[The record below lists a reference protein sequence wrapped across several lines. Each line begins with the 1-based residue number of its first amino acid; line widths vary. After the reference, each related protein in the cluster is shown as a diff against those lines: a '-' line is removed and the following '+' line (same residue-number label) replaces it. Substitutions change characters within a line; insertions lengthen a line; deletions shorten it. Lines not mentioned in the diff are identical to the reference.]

1 LINKRFSVRVAV
13 NRPVLLL
20 FADDCELLASS
31 SRDKS
36 VRLWNWSVGQTV
48 ATLRLPSSAG
58 GHGRQ
63 RTDEYGKQRVWTAL
77 CWLCSDQLIST
88 GLL

>member
-1 LINKRFSVRVAV
+1 M
-13 NRPVLLL
+13 LLC
-20 FADDCELLASS
+20 AADCELLASS

-36 VRLWNWSVGQTV
+36 VRLWNWPAGQTV
-48 ATLRLPSSAG
+48 ATLKLPSSAG

-77 CWLCSDQLIST
+77 CWLRSDQLIST